1 MLRWPFHSFFFFF
14 FTWDSLVILVQAI
27 QKVYVAEEWVKDTQ
41 NKARA
46 EANLR
51 AETSKALRALK
62 HKNQELVA
70 KLTAEERA
78 WRSVEADL
86 KNVQDQA
93 EDQRKKLYL
102 TEIELATQKQLVL
115 GFKAELEKAKA
126 ATWTAEEA
134 VKALR

>member
-1 MLRWPFHSFFFFF
+1 M
-14 FTWDSLVILVQAI
+14 
-27 QKVYVAEEWVKDTQ
+27 
-41 NKARA
+41 
-46 EANLR
+46 
-51 AETSKALRALK
+51 
-62 HKNQELVA
+62 A

-78 WRSVEADL
+78 RKSVEADQ

-126 ATWTAEEA
+126 ATRRPR
-134 VKALR
+134 KLLRP

>member
-1 MLRWPFHSFFFFF
+1 MLRCPFHSFF

-27 QKVYVAEEWVKDTQ
+27 QEVYVAEEWVKDAQ
-41 NKARA
+41 NEARV

-51 AETSKALRALK
+51 AETSKALKALK

-78 WRSVEADL
+78 RKSVEADL

-126 ATWTAEEA
+126 ATQMAEEA
-134 VKALR
+134 VEALR

>member
-1 MLRWPFHSFFFFF
+1 MAFPFFFIF

-51 AETSKALRALK
+51 VQTSKALRALK

-115 GFKAELEKAKA
+115 GFKAELEKAKT
-126 ATWTAEEA
+126 ATRTAEEA
-134 VKALR
+134 VEALR

>member
-1 MLRWPFHSFFFFF
+1 MAFPFFFFF

-27 QKVYVAEEWVKDTQ
+27 QKVYVAEEWVKDAQ

-78 WRSVEADL
+78 RRSVEADL

-115 GFKAELEKAKA
+115 GFKAELEKAKT
-126 ATWTAEEA
+126 ATRTAEEA
-134 VKALR
+134 VEALR

>member
-1 MLRWPFHSFFFFF
+1 MAFPFFFFF

-27 QKVYVAEEWVKDTQ
+27 QKVYVAEEWVKDAQ

-51 AETSKALRALK
+51 VQTSKALRALK

-70 KLTAEERA
+70 KLIVKERA
-78 WRSVEADL
+78 QRSVEADL
-86 KNVQDQA
+86 KNVQDQV

-115 GFKAELEKAKA
+115 GFKAELEKAKT
-126 ATWTAEEA
+126 ATRTAEEA
-134 VKALR
+134 VEALR

>member
-1 MLRWPFHSFFFFF
+1 MAFPFFFFF
-14 FTWDSLVILVQAI
+14 FTCDSLVILVQAI
-27 QKVYVAEEWVKDTQ
+27 QKVYVAEEWVKDAQ

-78 WRSVEADL
+78 RRSVEADL

-126 ATWTAEEA
+126 ATRTAEEA
-134 VKALR
+134 VEALR

>member
-1 MLRWPFHSFFFFF
+1 MAFPFFFFF

-51 AETSKALRALK
+51 VQTSKALRALK

-126 ATWTAEEA
+126 ATQTVEEA
-134 VKALR
+134 VEALR

>member
-27 QKVYVAEEWVKDTQ
+27 QKVYVAVEWVKDTQ

-51 AETSKALRALK
+51 VQTSKALRALK

-70 KLTAEERA
+70 KLIAEERA
-78 WRSVEADL
+78 QRSVEDDL

>member
-1 MLRWPFHSFFFFF
+1 MAFPFFFFFF

-51 AETSKALRALK
+51 VQTSKALRALK

-70 KLTAEERA
+70 KLIAEERA
-78 WRSVEADL
+78 QRSVEDDL

>member
-1 MLRWPFHSFFFFF
+1 MAFPFFFFF

-27 QKVYVAEEWVKDTQ
+27 QKVYVAKEWVKDAQ

-115 GFKAELEKAKA
+115 GFKAELEKAKT
-126 ATWTAEEA
+126 ATQTAEEA
-134 VKALR
+134 VEALR